1 VRVVLDARLTRQ
13 MSVGMQSY
21 VRELVRRLPSQCP
34 GTDFVVLTNR
44 LSDLDVNH
52 GRAIVIA
59 DAVARNG
66 GFGEQCV
73 LPRIV
78 RRLQP
83 DLVHFLSVYMPRAVG
98 CAAVCTIHDLIHLR
112 FPAYASW
119 KVPLYYRFVVG
130 PAVRRAQCIITDAQ
144 ATVADLERFLG
155 VPPERVAVVPLG
167 CDERYRLT
175 EEERLSAARCTR
187 ERFGLQEH
195 FFVYAGNHRPHKNI
209 STLVAAWRAVR
220 AACDLVL
227 TEDGPFDCSLETAPK
242 TNGRILTPGRV
253 STDELAALYAGCTAA
268 VVPSLY
274 EGFGLGAVEAMAAG
288 APVIVA
294 RTPALLEVA
303 DGAALTFEPLDAAAL
318 TRHMESLIDNETL
331 RARLHEAGRRR
342 STVFSWDQTAR
353 ATARIYAQL
362 MSR

>member
-1 VRVVLDARLTRQ
+1 MRIVLDARLTRH
-13 MSVGMQSY
+13 MSVGMKIY
-21 VRELVRRLPSQCP
+21 VREMVRRLPRACS
-34 GTDFVVLTNR
+34 GTDIVILTNR
-44 LSDLDVNH
+44 PSDVDGSH
-52 GRAIVIA
+52 GRTVLVP

-73 LPRIV
+73 LPHIV
-78 RRLQP
+78 RRLHP

-112 FPAYASW
+112 YPAYASW
-119 KVPLYYRFVVG
+119 KVRLYYRFIVG
-130 PAVRRAQCIITDAQ
+130 PAARRAHCVITDAQ

-155 VPPERVAVVPLG
+155 VPPERVAVIPLG
-167 CDERYRLT
+167 CEEGYRLT
-175 EEERLSAARCTR
+175 EEERLSAAREAR

-209 STLVAAWRAVR
+209 PTLVAAWRGVR

-227 TEDGPFDCSLETAPK
+227 TEDGPFDCSLEAAPK
-242 TNGRILTPGRV
+242 TNGRIVTPGHV
-253 STDELAALYAGCTAA
+253 SQAELAALYAGCTGA

-288 APVIVA
+288 APVILA

-303 DGAALTFEPLDAAAL
+303 DEAAVTFEPLDAAAL
-318 TRHMESLIDNETL
+318 TRHMESLIEDESL
-331 RARLHEAGRRR
+331 RARLSEAGRRR
-342 STVFSWDQTAR
+342 SVAFSWDETAR

-362 MSR
+362 MSQ